1 MANHPHAEFY
11 VPFLLLVATPLAAF
25 GLPALA
31 TWISPSIALILA
43 AILFVVSAVLAY
55 RAIKRKAVRGRGG
68 QGGTATSIGDDNEA
82 SGGNGGAA
90 NGGTGGNGGNATV
103 RGTRSVAKGGH
114 GGAG

>member
-1 MANHPHAEFY
+1 MANHPYAELY
-11 VPFLLLVATPLAAF
+11 VPLLLLAATPFAAF

-31 TWISPSIALILA
+31 TWISPAVSLILA
-43 AILFVVSAVLAY
+43 AILFVSSGVLAY
-55 RAIKRKAVRGRGG
+55 RAIRAKTMRGQGG
-68 QGGTATSIGDDNEA
+68 QGGNATSLGEDNEA

-103 RGTRSVAKGGH
+103 RGKRSVAKGGQ